1 MEGMERRVLL
11 AIVLAFLVLYASQTL
26 FIRPVQKPG
35 VPPIGTQAG
44 QGPLTNG
51 GSPQATADAA
61 AASAVPAVPPAS
73 SAETI
78 VGESSERDIRVETN
92 RVIAI
97 FTNRGARLRSWRL
110 KGYRDAQQ
118 QPLELIAN
126 DLPSGGVLPF
136 ELIVDDD
143 AVTRALDNALYAVK
157 ESPQATGVITE
168 TARVSFEYRDSAGVR
183 ALKEFS
189 LEPSSF
195 VLTFSS
201 SVSAGERTLSPTI
214 VWGPALGDIDAG
226 SARYAVKPRGLLSV
240 ANSVQRLAA
249 ADVTKQATNTG
260 DYQFAGV
267 DDHYFLTS
275 TINPGR
281 ATVSFQPLSIPAA
294 PESKGPARDL
304 MSYAIRR
311 EQADAT
317 RFFIGPKDFNELAVV
332 DTALPRAIDFGRF
345 SYVVISLL
353 RALNWIHGYIGNYG
367 WAIIILTVLINA
379 VMFPLR
385 HKSVVS
391 MRKMQEIQPE
401 AKRIQDRYAKLKATD
416 PAKQKMNE
424 ELMALYRERGVNPAS
439 GCVPMLLTLPVLFAF
454 YALLTTAIEL
464 RGAPFFGWIHDLS
477 LPDPF
482 YITPV
487 LMGISQIWQTR
498 ITPQAGTDPTQ
509 QKMMMFMPVMF
520 MFFFLWA
527 PAGVAIYWLVSNVW
541 GIGQQYLTNYLIG
554 PPNIRA
560 PRPPAERRVKRVATG
575 EAEAA
580 ARE

>member
-11 AIVLAFLVLYASQTL
+11 AIVLAFLVLYAYQAL
-26 FIRPVQKPG
+26 VIRPVQKPAASAPSAQG
-35 VPPIGTQAG
+35 G
-44 QGPLTNG
+44 QGALPSG
-51 GSPQATADAA
+51 GSPKATPETAAVSAA
-61 AASAVPAVPPAS
+61 APSPPAS
-73 SAETI
+73 TAEMV
-78 VGESSERDIRVETN
+78 VGENTERDIRVETS

-126 DLPSGGVLPF
+126 DLPAGGVLPF
-136 ELIVDDD
+136 GLLVDDEG
-143 AVTRALDNALYAVK
+143 VTRTLDSALFAVK
-157 ESPQATGVITE
+157 ESPQTTGAITG
-168 TARVSFEYRDSAGVR
+168 TAHLSFEFRDSAGVH

-189 LEPSSF
+189 LEPSSY

-201 SVSAGERTLSPTI
+201 SVSVGERAFSPTI
-214 VWGPALGDIDAG
+214 VWGPALGDVDAG
-226 SARYAVKPRGLLSV
+226 SARYAVKPRGLMSV
-240 ANSVQRLAA
+240 ANAVQRVAA
-249 ADVTKQATNTG
+249 ADVAKQSTYAG

-275 TINPGR
+275 ALNPGR
-281 ATVSFQPLSIPAA
+281 STVSFQPLSIPAPA
-294 PESKGPARDL
+294 ESKSPGRDL

-311 EQADAT
+311 EKTDAT
-317 RFFIGPKDFNELAVV
+317 RFFIGPKDFNELAAI

-367 WAIIILTVLINA
+367 WAIIVLTVLINA
-379 VMFPLR
+379 AMFPLR

-401 AKRIQDRYAKLKATD
+401 AKRIQDRYAKLKSTD

-439 GCVPMLLTLPVLFAF
+439 GCVPMLLTMPVLFAF

-477 LPDPF
+477 LPDP
-482 YITPV
+482 YYVTPV
-487 LMGISQIWQTR
+487 LMGISQLWQTR

-541 GIGQQYLTNYLIG
+541 AIGQQYLTNYLIG
-554 PPNIRA
+554 PPNIRS
-560 PRPPAERRVKRVATG
+560 PRPPAERRVKRVGTG
-575 EAEAA
+575 EAGAA